1 MGKQATL
8 YSIQQ
13 VFNPNLDAYE
23 NTGLKCSV
31 STTMTYLIPFP
42 VKKMQKPKHNKRH
55 RGASCK
61 GQIHSYT
68 CPRKQVEYYEEEL
81 LSYQIDKEKISN
93 SYGDDA
99 DYNISSDEEHV
110 SSQSRVLK
118 TRTRM
123 KKNKNSAVTSSQQWK
138 ARKLKSFSSYETR
151 YGCPSETEHIIDR
164 PRFDILTSYLS
175 V

>member
-1 MGKQATL
+1 M
-8 YSIQQ
+8 
-13 VFNPNLDAYE
+13 
-23 NTGLKCSV
+23 
-31 STTMTYLIPFP
+31 
-42 VKKMQKPKHNKRH
+42 
-55 RGASCK
+55 
-61 GQIHSYT
+61 HSYT
-68 CPRKQVEYYEEEL
+68 RPRKQVGYYEEEL

-164 PRFDILTSYLS
+164 P
-175 V
+175 